1 MLKLHGFASYENSY
15 HREYFLQ
22 SNLSTEML
30 LLLMVRLEK
39 KNKKK
44 RFFRELPFLPERRY
58 IICLL
63 SAGPLYQ
70 FMEKSLHYLF
80 QRNRKNI

>member
-39 KNKKK
+39 KQKNA
-44 RFFRELPFLPERRY
+44 FFMSCGF
-58 IICLL
+58 C
-63 SAGPLYQ
+63 
-70 FMEKSLHYLF
+70 
-80 QRNRKNI
+80 QRDVT